1 MLARSPS
8 DLDVVSKRPYGVS
21 VTLDRRAAAHW
32 STRRNGM
39 SNLDGRGGMDD
50 YDVVVVGGRG
60 AGASTALL
68 LARVGH
74 GVLVVIDPAI
84 RDAAVNAGGR

>member
-1 MLARSPS
+1 
-8 DLDVVSKRPYGVS
+8 
-21 VTLDRRAAAHW
+21 
-32 STRRNGM
+32 
-39 SNLDGRGGMDD
+39 MDD

-74 GVLVVIDPAI
+74 GVLVVIDRAI
-84 RDAAVNAGGR
+84 RDAAVDAGGR